1 MGAFS
6 RSPECVEGG
15 FCESSHAEDSAKPW
29 SEHFPTE
36 VGVEAFVKDVRVKG
50 ECLIVGEGELHAAHD
65 GVQPLGLGPPVLL
78 VYQVGVVDYLGDLM
92 EHQVLQLILL
102 EERLEGAVL
111 SAVGKLGT
119 YHIEELRPIRGLRG
133 IAEEGKGGLGVYKAP
148 DQPDA
153 CGAVH
158 VASPTRCPQHQVLLS
173 VPRTP
178 DDPSLALTASRAA
191 LSACAA
197 STLSGERK

>member
-1 MGAFS
+1 MDAFS
-6 RSPECVEGG
+6 LSPECMEGE
-15 FCESSHAEDSAKPW
+15 FCEGSHAEDSTKPW

-36 VGVEAFVKDVRVKG
+36 VGVEALVKDVRVKG
-50 ECLIVGEGELHAAHD
+50 ERFVVGEGELHAAHD

-78 VYQVGVVDYLGDLM
+78 VHQVGVVDYLGDLM
-92 EHQVLQLILL
+92 EHPVLQLILL
-102 EERLEGAVL
+102 EKRLEGAVL
-111 SAVGKLGT
+111 SAVGKLGPD
-119 YHIEELRPIRGLRG
+119 HVEELRPLRGLRG